1 MQEDLQKELRFAAI
15 WIIILDMIF
24 WLGSL
29 WLAGFTISVPLGLL
43 LGSAGMMGN
52 LLLLRNTVLN
62 AVYHGKTKDIKG
74 YLFRILIAS
83 AVIFT
88 GLVSEHVHLIAA
100 VVPFLYPK
108 LIFGILYNRINK
120 K

>member
-15 WIIILDMIF
+15 CTVILDVIF

-29 WLAGFTISVPLGLL
+29 WISGLNLSIPIGLL
-43 LGSAGMMGN
+43 LGSAGMMCN

-62 AVYHGKTKDIKG
+62 AVYHGKTKDFKG
-74 YLFRILIAS
+74 YLFRMLIAS
-83 AVIFT
+83 AVIFA
-88 GLVSEHVHLIAA
+88 GLVSEYVNLIAA
-100 VVPFLYPK
+100 VIPFLYPK
-108 LIFGILYNRINK
+108 LIFGIFSHRINK